1 MRDNRKKGLQ
11 LFLTKKYQISLAV
24 LIPFFLVLFA
34 LGPLYVAVTNIGHVI
49 PTGGISAE
57 LPSHDALREMRVMFR
72 LIMWISGF
80 TALAVGILLAYSIL
94 SPARTFFRN
103 LGISL
108 PDTPAPEREDDFGI
122 LGRDFNLMMHSLGRY
137 VSILEGMSGGVMV
150 FDGSGRVTAVN
161 PSAEGILGRSARDLN
176 GMSVSDICSSV
187 VRSPDMENVIWDGL
201 QQGLLHAS
209 REVRLRVP
217 EGDEIII
224 GLTTSL
230 IRDASSDTA
239 GLVATLMDLTGIQ
252 RMHEDLQQ
260 RLRMA
265 GLGRLA
271 AGMAHEVRNPL
282 GAIKGMAQL
291 IQEGLP
297 DGDPRKKY
305 GSVIERESDRLNVL
319 VEELLSLAHGPNA
332 FEPGDINA
340 LLVQARELARPGFG
354 ARKVEVTDEP
364 GELPL
369 IIVERGRLV
378 QAFLNIFLNALEAV
392 PDGGRVWFTT
402 SYLRDSRA
410 VSVTIGNTGAPI
422 ASEVKERMF
431 DPFFTTKEMG
441 SGLGLAIAH
450 QIITSHGGTISAMS
464 TDDETVFQV
473 MLPEEQ

>member
-1 MRDNRKKGLQ
+1 MRKNRKKGLQ

-24 LIPFFLVLFA
+24 LIPLFLVLFA
-34 LGPLYVAVTNIGHVI
+34 LGPLYITSGNVEKLMPGVGRAAPLSPDTLSEIRNTHRFVMVVSAVV
-49 PTGGISAE
+49 
-57 LPSHDALREMRVMFR
+57 
-72 LIMWISGF
+72 
-80 TALAVGILLAYSIL
+80 ALAVGMVLAYSIL
-94 SPARTFFRN
+94 SPVRRFLKS
-103 LGISL
+103 LGI
-108 PDTPAPEREDDFGI
+108 PATVTEGWVEEENFGI
-122 LGRDFNLMMHSLGRY
+122 LGRDFSAMMMSLGRY

-150 FDGSGRVTAVN
+150 FDGAGRVTAVN
-161 PSAEGILGRSARDLN
+161 PSAEGILGRHAADLI
-176 GMSVSDICSSV
+176 GMSVTDVCSSV
-187 VRSPDMENVIWDGL
+187 VRSPDMENVIQDGL

-217 EGDEIII
+217 GGSDIII

-230 IRDASSDTA
+230 IKDTSSDTT
-239 GLVATLMDLTGIQ
+239 GLVLNFMDLTGIQ

-265 GLGRLA
+265 SLGRLA

-297 DGDPRKKY
+297 DEDPRKKY

-319 VEELLSLAHGPNA
+319 VEELLSLVHGPGV
-332 FEPGDINA
+332 FEPHDVNA
-340 LLVQARELARPGFG
+340 LLVQARELARSGLG
-354 ARKVEVTDEP
+354 ARKAEVTDEQ

-369 IIVERGRLV
+369 ITVERGRVV
-378 QAFLNIFLNALEAV
+378 QAFLNIFLNAFEAV

-402 SYLRDSRA
+402 SYFRDSGMVA
-410 VSVTIGNTGAPI
+410 VEIGNTGAPVLP
-422 ASEVKERMF
+422 EVRERMF

-464 TDDETVFQV
+464 TDDGTVFRV
-473 MLPEEQ
+473 MLPEAQ